1 MLWHCLLCLPLFCFP
16 FVFPFVV
23 LIYVFLLHACF
34 FPPFIRI
41 SPFSQASLRALAS
54 AESLSNSS
62 NGSSEGLCAND
73 AIEIQ
78 QSDLFVTHAELKWW
92 VSRGQTLSLWLYGNI
107 KKKKKSTFARLS
119 SGWLRTWCMCVSVCV
134 HQWHTQA
141 FPRCCISCYCSDKKE
156 WTSKHRERLSPRMSR
171 WNCDSASGMSDT
183 WSVFFV
189 FFLSVIWATNFL
201 SLFPLRRSN
210 KLRSTIFDLNP
221 IHMEAIFF
229 WCHAHGGRLEWWDEV
244 VLLWCRLQVT

>member
-78 QSDLFVTHAELKWW
+78 QSNLFVTHAELKWW

-107 KKKKKSTFARLS
+107 KKKKKVYLCKTIKWMTQDLMHVRQCVCASVAYPSISTML
-119 SGWLRTWCMCVSVCV
+119 
-134 HQWHTQA
+134 H
-141 FPRCCISCYCSDKKE
+141 
-156 WTSKHRERLSPRMSR
+156 
-171 WNCDSASGMSDT
+171 
-183 WSVFFV
+183 
-189 FFLSVIWATNFL
+189 
-201 SLFPLRRSN
+201 
-210 KLRSTIFDLNP
+210 KL
-221 IHMEAIFF
+221 
-229 WCHAHGGRLEWWDEV
+229 
-244 VLLWCRLQVT
+244 LL